1 MAAAQPAKAK
11 ASAPV
16 AERAGAGVGG
26 QAVAV
31 AQVAGRRWRAA
42 GVCSLINYPGTHDVE
57 LTFAGTGRVSYNL
70 VSKVHLPWS
79 DVPPEATGPLSIS
92 IGYDKTTLTL
102 DDTVTATVQVS
113 R

>member
-42 GVCSLINYPGTHDVE
+42 GVCSLINYEWGERLD
-57 LTFAGTGRVSYNL
+57 LRLQWGR
-70 VSKVHLPWS
+70 HPRMA
-79 DVPPEATGPLSIS
+79 ER
-92 IGYDKTTLTL
+92 
-102 DDTVTATVQVS
+102 S

>member
-42 GVCSLINYPGTHDVE
+42 GVCSLINY
-57 LTFAGTGRVSYNL
+57 VSAL
-70 VSKVHLPWS
+70 LAQAALREPSGSEEVIGLLRKAVLSVKQLS
-79 DVPPEATGPLSIS
+79 EAIARQRG
-92 IGYDKTTLTL
+92 
-102 DDTVTATVQVS
+102 
-113 R
+113 

>member
-42 GVCSLINYPGTHDVE
+42 GVCSLINYPHT
-57 LTFAGTGRVSYNL
+57 LPAQTG
-70 VSKVHLPWS
+70 
-79 DVPPEATGPLSIS
+79 
-92 IGYDKTTLTL
+92 
-102 DDTVTATVQVS
+102 VQS
-113 R
+113 H